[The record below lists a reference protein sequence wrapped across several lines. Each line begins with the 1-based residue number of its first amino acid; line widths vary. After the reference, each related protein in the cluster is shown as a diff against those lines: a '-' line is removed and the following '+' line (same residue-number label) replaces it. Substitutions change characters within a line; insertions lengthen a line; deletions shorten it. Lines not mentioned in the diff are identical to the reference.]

1 MAEVHILGQIVGGSN
16 FSNKN
21 IFCKWGVQTG
31 QNFELVEGITEGQTQ
46 IDHPFEDEMAVW
58 AQPLDVHFACR
69 GVTGW
74 PKLHF
79 QVWSQDV
86 HSRNDICGYGF
97 CHVPTS
103 PGMFTVECPCWLP
116 EGTDLQQLSSF
127 FVGGAP
133 RLKHE
138 DVVYSPGD
146 RFRLM
151 TKSTGVIHVHFQLV
165 LKNFEKYGVR
175 FSNEDV

>member
-1 MAEVHILGQIVGGSN
+1 M
-16 FSNKN
+16 
-21 IFCKWGVQTG
+21 
-31 QNFELVEGITEGQTQ
+31 
-46 IDHPFEDEMAVW
+46 
-58 AQPLDVHFACR
+58 
-69 GVTGW
+69 
-74 PKLHF
+74 
-79 QVWSQDV
+79 WSQDV

-103 PGMFTVECPCWLP
+103 PGLVTVECPCWLP
-116 EGTDLQQLSSF
+116 EGTELQQVSSY

-138 DVVYSPGD
+138 DIVYSPGD

-175 FSNEDV
+175 FSSEEA